1 MAYEADKYKQVLQV
15 CALLPDLAILP
26 AGDATEI
33 GERGINL
40 SGGQKQRISY
50 VLHLC
55 QHTGCSVIRL
65 LLLLTVVLC
74 CVVLCCVV
82 LCCVVLCCVVLCCVV
97 LCCVVLCCVVLCC
110 VDRIARAIY
119 SNADI
124 IVCNLVVCN
133 M

>member
-1 MAYEADKYKQVLQV
+1 MTYEADKYKQVLQV

-55 QHTGCSVIRL
+55 QHTGCLVIRLLLLLL

-82 LCCVVLCCVVLCCVV
+82 LIELPEQSTVMQISLYVTLSY
-97 LCCVVLCCVVLCC
+97 
-110 VDRIARAIY
+110 AICEY
-119 SNADI
+119 TRL
-124 IVCNLVVCN
+124 IVMHV
-133 M
+133 MW